1 MATLKEVI
9 DVLTEVQSLDPEN
22 ENAKVQIYNKCI
34 FITRDIILKLNK
46 IIFKTLHN
54 LDTWNLLLQLKV
66 I

>member
-54 LDTWNLLLQLKV
+54 LDT
-66 I
+66 